1 MITII
6 SPLYQYHQYSGWWYT
21 YPSEK
26 YEFVSWDDFP
36 FPTEWKVIQNSM
48 VPVTTNQ
55 LLFYPHYFI
64 LQRSTTTVST
74 QRLARSAVRFRKVE
88 PECPLAKSPRSV
100 PRCPKSLSRPEKLQ
114 IPKSQNFRQIRFMIC
129 LVVEPT
135 PLKNMRSSVGM
146 MKFPNIW
153 KNKKCSKPPT
163 SYVFLEFPN
172 LN

>member
-1 MITII
+1 MESHSKFHGSSHHPPVIV
-6 SPLYQYHQYSGWWYT
+6 L
-21 YPSEK
+21 
-26 YEFVSWDDFP
+26 
-36 FPTEWKVIQNSM
+36 PT
-48 VPVTTNQ
+48 
-55 LLFYPHYFI
+55 LFH
-64 LQRSTTTVST
+64 TTTINHNGQHPATRQVG
-74 QRLARSAVRFRKVE
+74 RPLRKVE